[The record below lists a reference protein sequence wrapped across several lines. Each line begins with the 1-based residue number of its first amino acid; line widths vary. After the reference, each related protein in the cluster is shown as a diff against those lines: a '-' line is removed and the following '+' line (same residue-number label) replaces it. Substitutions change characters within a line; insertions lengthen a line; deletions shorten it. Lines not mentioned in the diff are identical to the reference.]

1 MTSHS
6 NVGGNFQVGKPDQ
19 LKLLFD
25 YTLFHIGLYAT
36 LITGLTSLVHFDP
49 RLQNAP
55 WLLRCIACTV
65 LFFLLAGAAGGTI
78 ASNIPNYESF
88 ADYDQADLDVF
99 GVPTFKYRTWEH
111 VEHILFWLGLLV
123 SVVGFVAAAFFTK
136 TAVSTS
142 SPLPWSRM

>member
-1 MTSHS
+1 
-6 NVGGNFQVGKPDQ
+6 VDKPSDQ

-36 LITGLTSLVHFDP
+36 LITALTSLVHFDS

-55 WLLRCIACTV
+55 WLLGCIACTV
-65 LFFLLAGAAGGTI
+65 LFFLVAGAAGGAI

-88 ADYDQADLDVF
+88 SDYDKVALDVF
-99 GVPTFKYRTWEH
+99 GTPTLKYRTWAH
-111 VEHILFWLGLLV
+111 VEHIAFWLGLLV
-123 SVVGFVAAAFFTK
+123 SVVGFIVAAFCAK
-136 TAVSTS
+136 PAVSFS